1 MGADVGQDEGIV
13 RLILLNGPPG
23 VGKSTVARRYLDD
36 HPLTLLIEVND
47 LRVAMGG
54 WREHEESKVRARGL
68 ALALARTHLGAGH
81 DVVVRSEEHT
91 SELQSLMR
99 TSYAVFCLKKKNK
112 TDYN

>member
-36 HPLTLLIEVND
+36 HPLTLLIEVDD

-68 ALALARTHLGAGH
+68 ALALARTHL
-81 DVVVRSEEHT
+81 RSEEHT

-99 TSYAVFCLKKKNK
+99 ISYAVLCLQ
-112 TDYN
+112 